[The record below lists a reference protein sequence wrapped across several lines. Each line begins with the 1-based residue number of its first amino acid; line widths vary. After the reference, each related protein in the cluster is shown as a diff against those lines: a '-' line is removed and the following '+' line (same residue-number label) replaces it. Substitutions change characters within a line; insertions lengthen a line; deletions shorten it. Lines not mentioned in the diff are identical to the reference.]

1 MGTVKDDLLHIRIEK
16 ALRAKAVKKAA
27 RTKKTL
33 TKYVCNLIE
42 ADTQPIKRSRRETPR
57 RRPRYPP
64 LRSE

>member
-33 TKYVCNLIE
+33 TKYVCDLIE
-42 ADTQPIKRSRRETPR
+42 ADTQPIKRSRRDNPTSEAGV
-57 RRPRYPP
+57 PP
-64 LRSE
+64 TSV